1 MAFLEFKNV
10 RIAGLAA
17 GVPKNVVSN
26 YELKQGENISIDYTP
41 EAFVEATGVKERRI
55 GNLTAADLCYCAA
68 ESLIVDLH
76 WQKNDID
83 AIIFVSQNADYI
95 LPATACILQ
104 DRLGLGK
111 HCYAE
116 DIALGC
122 SGWVY
127 GLSNVASLVSS
138 GCIKKALLLCGDAKK
153 RVQYDDPLFGYA
165 GVVTAVEYEEGATGF
180 LFEFG
185 TDGSGY
191 DAIIIPDGGSRNQVS
206 PQSLQ
211 LESFEGKKVHRMQTR
226 MKGMDVLVSLQ
237 SFELHDHDGK
247 MKHRLQTFMNG
258 MDVFSF
264 GITTAPKSVKK
275 LAEHFDFNYLDA
287 DFFVFHQANMKMNN
301 QIVKKLKL
309 DTTKVPSCMYRFG
322 NTSSASIPLT
332 IVSELK
338 GKFENKPTKFICC
351 GFGVGLSW
359 GTVAFETNNI
369 IVSDLVEVSNEEAD
383 NKYVV

>member
-1 MAFLEFKNV
+1 MAFLELKNV
-10 RIAGLAA
+10 RIAGIAA
-17 GVPKNVVSN
+17 GVPKNIVNN
-26 YELKQGENISIDYTP
+26 YALRQGKDISIDYTP
-41 EAFVEATGVKERRI
+41 EAFVETTGVKERRI

-68 ESLIVDLH
+68 ERLIAELH
-76 WQKNDID
+76 WEKNDID
-83 AIIFVSQNADYI
+83 AVIFVSQNADYI
-95 LPATACILQ
+95 LPASACILQ

-138 GCIKKALLLCGDAKK
+138 GCINKALLLCGDAK
-153 RVQYDDPLFGYA
+153 RRAQYDDPLFGYA
-165 GVVTAVEYEEGATGF
+165 GVVTAIEYEKGASGF
-180 LFEFG
+180 MFDFG

-206 PQSLQ
+206 PKSLEM
-211 LESFEGKKVHRMQTR
+211 ESVEGKKMHRMQTR
-226 MKGMDVLVSLQ
+226 MK
-237 SFELHDHDGK
+237 
-247 MKHRLQTFMNG
+247 G

-264 GITTAPKSVKK
+264 GITTAPKSVKN
-275 LAEHFDFNYLDA
+275 LAEHFGLNYLDS
-287 DFFVFHQANMKMNN
+287 DYFVFHQANMKMNN

-309 DTTKVPSCMYRFG
+309 DSAKVPSCMYRFG

-338 GKFENKPTKFICC
+338 GKIEYKPTKFICC

-369 IVSDLVEVSNEEAD
+369 VLSDLVEVSDEEAD
-383 NKYVV
+383 KKYVV